1 MAATWAHKDTGLL
14 VGLLVGALTIG
25 TAFPHLLNA
34 VGGVDWRFTLAAT
47 SVMALCS
54 ALLVN
59 LVKLGP
65 ALGMRLRFDPTAVFK
80 AWSNKALRLAN
91 FGYMGHMWE
100 LYAMW
105 AWVGLFVHANFLTRP
120 EMADDEAKFLAN
132 LASFA
137 VIGIGAAGCFL
148 GGLFADRVGRT
159 TLTMAAMAV
168 SGTCA
173 LFVGAL
179 FGVEPWLLLLVCLI
193 WGIAVVADSAQFSS
207 SIIELAEPNN
217 IGTMLTIQTSIGF
230 MITLATTHLVP
241 YLVDTLGWYY
251 AFAPLAAGPFLGVW
265 AMARLRA
272 HPDAVKLANGN
283 R

>member
-1 MAATWAHKDTGLL
+1 
-14 VGLLVGALTIG
+14 
-25 TAFPHLLNA
+25 
-34 VGGVDWRFTLAAT
+34 
-47 SVMALCS
+47 
-54 ALLVN
+54 
-59 LVKLGP
+59 
-65 ALGMRLRFDPTAVFK
+65 
-80 AWSNKALRLAN
+80 
-91 FGYMGHMWE
+91 
-100 LYAMW
+100 
-105 AWVGLFVHANFLTRP
+105 
-120 EMADDEAKFLAN
+120 
-132 LASFA
+132 
-137 VIGIGAAGCFL
+137 
-148 GGLFADRVGRT
+148 
-159 TLTMAAMAV
+159 MAAMAV

-179 FGVEPWLLLLVCLI
+179 FGTEPWLLLLVCLI

-230 MITLATTHLVP
+230 MIILATTHLVP
-241 YLVDTLGWYY
+241 YLVDTFGWYY

>member
-1 MAATWAHKDTGLL
+1 
-14 VGLLVGALTIG
+14 VGVA
-25 TAFPHLLNA
+25 
-34 VGGVDWRFTLAAT
+34 
-47 SVMALCS
+47 S
-54 ALLVN
+54 
-59 LVKLGP
+59 
-65 ALGMRLRFDPTAVFK
+65 
-80 AWSNKALRLAN
+80 
-91 FGYMGHMWE
+91 
-100 LYAMW
+100 
-105 AWVGLFVHANFLTRP
+105 FLTRP

-137 VIGIGAAGCFL
+137 AIGIGAAGCFL

-168 SGTCA
+168 SGSCA

-179 FGVEPWLLLLVCLI
+179 FVTEPWLLLLVCLI
-193 WGIAVVADSAQFSS
+193 WGIVVVADSAQFSS

-251 AFAPLAAGPFLGVW
+251 AFAPLAAG
-265 AMARLRA
+265 RS
-272 HPDAVKLANGN
+272 
-283 R
+283 